1 MHCLQYIK
9 PQVRSDRDIELSR
22 SLWCLLSCD
31 QSICTAD
38 SNPLTWA
45 VFKLLSCKHRLSGH
59 VTSSVT
65 RPSIS
70 YGRFPIDASLVLT
83 LSPKD
88 FEVLRLKCIRV
99 SVLTFLDHVTS
110 LNTLSLPRDA
120 SAERGNAIVSRPSV
134 CLSVCL
140 SVCDV

>member
-45 VFKLLSCKHRLSGH
+45 VFKLLSCKHIWSRDVIGH
-59 VTSSVT
+59 KTLDFLW
-65 RPSIS
+65 PIS
-70 YGRFPIDASLVLT
+70 YRCFIGTDT

-110 LNTLSLPRDA
+110 LNTLSFLKRHVLA
-120 SAERGNAIVSRPSV
+120 WIHVH
-134 CLSVCL
+134 
-140 SVCDV
+140 